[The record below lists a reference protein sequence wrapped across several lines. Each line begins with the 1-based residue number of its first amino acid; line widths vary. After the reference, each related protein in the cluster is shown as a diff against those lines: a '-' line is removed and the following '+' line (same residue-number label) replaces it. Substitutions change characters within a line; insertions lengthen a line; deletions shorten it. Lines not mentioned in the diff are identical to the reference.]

1 MSAEAARAAE
11 ILSQLA
17 IPLRLRAY
25 AELVQRGQEGATIAE
40 LAYILDVPVQTAGET
55 LARLVGASLATGTG
69 NGVYRASPGELREAA
84 QAIDRSQPI
93 ASYLAD
99 YPQLRANFTHGR
111 LTSMPPTL
119 SERYTLLGELLSRFL
134 ALEGL
139 HTEAEINRRLSE
151 VTDDV
156 AAARRMLVETGWL
169 ERDQSGSTYGM
180 GRRVPQQTSP
190 S

>member
-17 IPLRLRAY
+17 TPLRLRAF
-25 AELVQRGQEGATIAE
+25 AELVHRGSEGASIAE
-40 LAYILDVPVQTAGET
+40 LAYTIDVPVQTAGET
-55 LARLVGASLATGTG
+55 LARLVAAGLATGTG
-69 NGVYRASPGELREAA
+69 NGIYRASPGILRETALA
-84 QAIDRSQPI
+84 LDREQPI
-93 ASYLAD
+93 SAYLGD
-99 YPQLRANFTHGR
+99 YPQLRGNFTHGR
-111 LTSMPPTL
+111 LTTMPPTL
-119 SERYTLLGELLSRFL
+119 SERYTLLGELLARFL

-139 HTEAEINRRLSE
+139 HDEQTVNRRLAA

-169 ERDQSGSTYGM
+169 ERDQAGTTYGA
-180 GRRVPQQTSP
+180 GRPVPSAR